1 LSSFSVEL
9 RRSSLHQVSIPK
21 GPRGQVLLEG
31 ELGQVTCLEFV
42 EGRVLVVK
50 GDHGVL
56 RLDLCEASVR
66 RLLGPPSDDD
76 GCCSPSI

>member
-1 LSSFSVEL
+1 MSSSFSVEL

-21 GPRGQVLLEG
+21 GQLGKVLLEG
-31 ELGQVTCLEFV
+31 ELGQITGLEFV

-50 GDHGVL
+50 GVHGVL

-66 RLLGPPSDDD
+66 SLLGQTSHD
-76 GCCSPSI
+76 GCCPPSI

>member
-1 LSSFSVEL
+1 MSSFSVEL
-9 RRSSLHQVSIPK
+9 RRSSLHQVSIPR

-31 ELGQVTCLEFV
+31 ELGQVTGLEFV

-50 GDHGVL
+50 GVNGLL

-66 RLLGPPSDDD
+66 RLLEPPNDD
-76 GCCSPSI
+76 GCCPPSI

>member
-1 LSSFSVEL
+1 MSSFSVEL

-31 ELGQVTCLEFV
+31 ELGQITGLEFV

-66 RLLGPPSDDD
+66 RLLGQPSHD
-76 GCCSPSI
+76 GCCPPSI